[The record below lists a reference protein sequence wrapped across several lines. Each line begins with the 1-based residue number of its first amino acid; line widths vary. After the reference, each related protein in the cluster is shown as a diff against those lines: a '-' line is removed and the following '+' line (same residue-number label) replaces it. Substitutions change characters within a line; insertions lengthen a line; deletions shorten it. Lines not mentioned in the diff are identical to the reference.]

1 VDVNLEGELGDGN
14 GGNAS
19 ETPVVVQGGH
29 AFQEVAAGAAHTCGL
44 TAAGAAY
51 CWGGNDAGQLGHDNA
66 GTDRDKGGG
75 RGGWAHVRHPGR
87 RQQSHPDQAVVSG
100 YAARGMGSEP
110 IENGSAAVKAA
121 RCLSGI
127 RLTK

>member
-1 VDVNLEGELGDGN
+1 MDVNLEGELGDGN

-66 GTDRDKGGG
+66 GTDRDKAEVVVGG
-75 RGGWAHVRHPGR
+75 RTFVTLAAGSSHILIRPWSAVMPLAGWA
-87 RQQSHPDQAVVSG
+87 
-100 YAARGMGSEP
+100 
-110 IENGSAAVKAA
+110 
-121 RCLSGI
+121 LSRSRTGAP
-127 RLTK
+127 R